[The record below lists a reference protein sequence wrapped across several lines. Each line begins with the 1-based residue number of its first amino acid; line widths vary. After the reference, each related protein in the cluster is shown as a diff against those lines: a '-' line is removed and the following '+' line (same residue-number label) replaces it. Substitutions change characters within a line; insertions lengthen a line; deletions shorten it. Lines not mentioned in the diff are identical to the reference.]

1 MMQRQIRHPA
11 GTFSLCACTNEP
23 RHILV
28 LGRTARETNSDT
40 PTERH
45 MLECR
50 CGRTTAMHSSLLKA
64 EAEWGPVMSQRPL
77 TLPAP
82 MLPMRRRGSRKEVRH
97 G

>member
-1 MMQRQIRHPA
+1 MIQKQVRHPA
-11 GTFSLCACTNEP
+11 GSFSVCACGYEP

-28 LGRTARETNSDT
+28 LGRTARETSSST

-50 CGRTTAMHSSLLKA
+50 CGRSTAMHGTLLKA

-77 TLPAP
+77 LLPTP
-82 MLPMRRRGSRKEVRH
+82 VVPIRRRGARKEVRH